1 MHKAVLAL
9 LGVALV
15 PLPAAA
21 QWREPAPAP
30 GYRAGQPVVLGPA
43 AAPETAEALPW
54 EALRQQ
60 LGKRNRGMLFW
71 EAELEGEVATRYRE
85 VETLDR
91 HGHAAVT
98 RSEGVDRDRY
108 GHVGTSVA
116 GADAGMHQRS
126 ERFLEAE
133 APAAPRVEGESR
145 QIRAHFMEQ
154 LRQGGVRFIDRALAT
169 RLAGAAVEG
178 ERPNVHAI
186 ETRALAGHA
195 DYLLQVTSAV
205 DLQSASGRA
214 FHVVLLD
221 VADGGTVLEFHPQ
234 AAPPAAAPGRYVA
247 TANGFE
253 RQAAAAPGLA
263 DVARGLALE
272 TARRMQGAL

>member
-60 LGKRNRGMLFW
+60 LGKRNRVMLFW

-154 LRQGGVRFIDRALAT
+154 LRQGAVGLMQLGLAEPPDA
-169 RLAGAAVEG
+169 RH
-178 ERPNVHAI
+178 RPVSSLLHASSPPP
-186 ETRALAGHA
+186 GGCNC
-195 DYLLQVTSAV
+195 LL
-205 DLQSASGRA
+205 L
-214 FHVVLLD
+214 
-221 VADGGTVLEFHPQ
+221 
-234 AAPPAAAPGRYVA
+234 
-247 TANGFE
+247 
-253 RQAAAAPGLA
+253 RQAAAPL
-263 DVARGLALE
+263 
-272 TARRMQGAL
+272 